1 MCQAGDG
8 EFCGMQVVWEVFED
22 IDDGGSTESDLLAY
36 IRPSM
41 VGDGGQGP
49 QSEVARV
56 VLFDEG

>member
-1 MCQAGDG
+1 
-8 EFCGMQVVWEVFED
+8 MQVVWEVFED